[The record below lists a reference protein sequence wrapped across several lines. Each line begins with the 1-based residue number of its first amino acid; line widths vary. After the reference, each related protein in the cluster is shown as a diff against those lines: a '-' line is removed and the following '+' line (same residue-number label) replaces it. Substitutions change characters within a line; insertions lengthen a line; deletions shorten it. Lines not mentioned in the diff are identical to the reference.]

1 MILMDNIDNC
11 SIKKSVVA
19 LGKFDGVH
27 LGHQA
32 ILEELKKEK
41 NRDKEIKTVIIT
53 FSISPEAVLSDKK
66 LKYIMT
72 DREKREYF
80 EHSGIDYLIDIKLD
94 KKFLN
99 ISAQDFVKEYLSENL
114 GAVKVVCGKNFRF
127 GRDRQGT
134 TDFLGNIGIKF
145 GFETK
150 IVDYVTIE
158 KKEIS
163 STRIRTEILKGNIE
177 LANKMLGHE
186 YSVTGIVEHG
196 RELGRTLCFPTINI
210 QPPDDKILP
219 PNGVYISE
227 CVISE
232 KNRVGVTN
240 LGIKP
245 TVGGERIG
253 IETNIFDYSGNLYGQ
268 EVTVRLLKFLREEK
282 KFESIYELQEQIKK
296 DIICAKKEMRY

>member
-1 MILMDNIDNC
+1 MI
-11 SIKKSVVA
+11 
-19 LGKFDGVH
+19 F
-27 LGHQA
+27 
-32 ILEELKKEK
+32 
-41 NRDKEIKTVIIT
+41 IIT

-99 ISAQDFVKEYLSENL
+99 ISAQDFIKEYLSEKL

-134 TDFLGNIGIKF
+134 TDFLSNIGIKF

-196 RELGRTLCFPTINI
+196 RELGRTLCSPTINI

-296 DIICAKKEMRY
+296 DIICAKKEMRLFLKGGHWMMAVIFITLTHGPVNRHWLI

>member
-11 SIKKSVVA
+11 RIKKSVVA

-99 ISAQDFVKEYLSENL
+99 ISAQDFVKEYLSEKL

-134 TDFLGNIGIKF
+134 TDFLSNIGIKF